1 MKELDPEYAKGV
13 IQTNGGATG
22 DAYELLK
29 DFDIPLVGEGTMGTI
44 VASDRSALVNSN
56 FLVDMNGKRFTNE
69 TNAKYVLQYDLIRKA
84 NSKGVVIVDG
94 TYEDKDFLA
103 EGIEKGTI
111 KEFATLEELAE
122 GMGINKENLLAEV
135 QKYNTAVANND
146 TLDFGLP
153 VEKAQPLVEAP
164 FYAQVAVPRIFG
176 TITGL
181 QVNEKTELID
191 ADGKVIENV
200 YAVGELIAGN
210 VFSSKYPGAGF
221 GISHALNS
229 GRLAVINAVN
239 ELLK

>member
-1 MKELDPEYAKGV
+1 MKELDPGYAEGV

-22 DAYELLK
+22 DVYELLK

-69 TNAKYVLQYDLIRKA
+69 TNAKYVLQHDLTRKA

-122 GMGINKENLLAEV
+122 GMEINKENLLAEV

-146 TLDFGLP
+146 TLDSGLP
-153 VEKAQPLVEAP
+153 VEKAQSLVEVP
-164 FYAQVAVPRIFG
+164 FYAQVAVPRI
-176 TITGL
+176 
-181 QVNEKTELID
+181 QVNEKIELID